1 MKTFKQIREQ
11 TINRIFGNF
20 IRDEDGRV
28 DYDLSSIPEED
39 WLFFVAVLELM
50 RGGLEYQE
58 VLGRAREKAEANL
71 KEDINKFYSRL
82 RTEYRSG
89 RRYNFKEWISVV
101 RDMIDELD

>member
-11 TINRIFGNF
+11 AINRIFGNF
-20 IRDEDGRV
+20 VRDEDGGI
-28 DYDLSSIPEED
+28 DYDLSSIPEEE
-39 WLFFVAVLELM
+39 WIFFVAVLELM

-58 VLGRAREKAEANL
+58 VLGRAREKAEGNL

-101 RDMIDELD
+101 RDMMDELD

>member
-28 DYDLSSIPEED
+28 DYDLSSIPEEE

-101 RDMIDELD
+101 RDMMDELD